1 MKVLL
6 DTNIYIAWIRENKYP
21 DILLDVRT
29 QKYLS
34 CHVLME
40 LWAGARTK
48 QAARVVEKIQ
58 KPYQKAHRIVGLA
71 DRHFIKAGQILAS
84 LPDSLSNKKK
94 NAGFVNDVCI
104 ALCAIAIGAVLYT
117 ENIADFETIR
127 TIAPEL
133 RVKYV
138 G

>member
-1 MKVLL
+1 MKVIL
-6 DTNIYIAWIRENKYP
+6 DTNIYIAWIREEEYP

-48 QAARVVEKIQ
+48 QAARIVEKLQ
-58 KPYQKAHRIVGLA
+58 NPYRKAHRMVGLTDA
-71 DRHFIKAGQILAS
+71 HFIQAGKIFAS
-84 LPDSLSNKKK
+84 LPDRFSNKKK

-104 ALCAIAIGAVLYT
+104 ALCAISIGAVLYT
-117 ENIADFETIR
+117 ENKADFETIR
-127 TIAPEL
+127 KMLPEL
-133 RVKYV
+133 KARYV
-138 G
+138 